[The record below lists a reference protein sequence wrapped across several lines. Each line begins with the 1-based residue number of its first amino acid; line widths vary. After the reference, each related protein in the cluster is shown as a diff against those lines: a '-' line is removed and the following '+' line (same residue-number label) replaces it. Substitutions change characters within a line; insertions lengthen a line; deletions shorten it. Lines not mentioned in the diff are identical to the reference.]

1 MKGTEKQIAWAEDLK
16 SKAMDTLNWA
26 KENAP
31 TTKPEEIEMWKNLV
45 SNMANQIN
53 SIDYAGN
60 VIELLK
66 LVNFSGTPDKATMSL
81 VSTIKR
87 YGKYYI
93 K

>member
-1 MKGTEKQIAWAEDLK
+1 MKGTEKQIAWAEELK
-16 SKAMDTLNWA
+16 SKAMDALNWA

-31 TTKPEEIEMWKNLV
+31 TTKPEEIEVWKNLI
-45 SNMANQIN
+45 STMAGQIN

-66 LVNFSGTPDKATMSL
+66 DANLSGTPDKAAMS
-81 VSTIKR
+81 VISTVKR

>member
-16 SKAMDTLNWA
+16 SKAMTTLNWA

-31 TTKPEEIEMWKNLV
+31 TTKPEEVEMWKSFI
-45 SNMANQIN
+45 SNMAAQIN
-53 SIDYAGN
+53 GIDYAGN

-66 LVNFSGTPDKATMSL
+66 LVNFSGTTDKDTMNL
-81 VSTIKR
+81 ISTIKR